1 MFNVWDSRGQL
12 IIILLIYLE
21 RTTSCIC
28 GEVCSLIF
36 EAEKATSSMFFG
48 SRFAVQHWGG
58 KDCYQ
63 VCPNDGDTQ
72 TQADYLQN
80 LLLPVLTDWAS
91 EQNAKCSMLVYCQG
105 LGFPINGLI
114 QSRLVS
120 QPTYIHTPWDSS
132 HSRALPNTP
141 CLHWRTTCTTAHA
154 TVNLCSSFR
163 TFSASKNRYTGKYI
177 NTNTYINHAFIVK
190 NVYLADV
197 FAKSLP

>member
-21 RTTSCIC
+21 RTISCIC

-36 EAEKATSSMFFG
+36 RSGESNLQN
-48 SRFAVQHWGG
+48 VPWQ
-58 KDCYQ
+58 Q
-63 VCPNDGDTQ
+63 VCSTTLRGKWLLSSLSKWWRYTDPGR
-72 TQADYLQN
+72 
-80 LLLPVLTDWAS
+80 LLPEPSTA
-91 EQNAKCSMLVYCQG
+91 CSHWLSLRAEWKVQLLVYYRG

-120 QPTYIHTPWDSS
+120 QPTCIHTPWDSS

-141 CLHWRTTCTTAHA
+141 CLHWRTTTAHA

-163 TFSASKNRYTGKYI
+163 TSASENRYTGK
-177 NTNTYINHAFIVK
+177 
-190 NVYLADV
+190 
-197 FAKSLP
+197 